1 MPVEKLSISM
11 PDTLAARIDEFA
23 ERDGVSRSNLIQE
36 AAARYVASR
45 DAEERETRRVDRV
58 GSALRGFDA
67 VAAQWGADD
76 RLGTEYLD
84 EVRGEMPSVQPADD
98 QS

>member
-11 PDTLAARIDEFA
+11 SDTLAARIDEFA
-23 ERDGVSRSNLIQE
+23 EKDGVSRSNLIQE

-45 DAEERETRRVDRV
+45 DAEEREARRVDRV

-67 VAAQWGADD
+67 IAAQWGDDD

-84 EVRGEMPSVQPADD
+84 EVRGERPVARPADG